1 MLEIQMQLVNTSIL
15 VEYVK
20 TIRTMIMR
28 TSKISE
34 SMRGHKTKQE
44 ELFQYIISERWL
56 NKTRSIIAHGYETRS
71 FVHTCLRRRSG
82 QALLQETGISLGY
95 RRRQRGLPGNTI
107 HSSRF
112 ESVDHLRQG
121 DHFRPSRLDR
131 PQVLAVYDIDAA
143 RDSLIAHAQ

>member
-44 ELFQYIISERWL
+44 ELFQYIISER
-56 NKTRSIIAHGYETRS
+56 
-71 FVHTCLRRRSG
+71 
-82 QALLQETGISLGY
+82 
-95 RRRQRGLPGNTI
+95 
-107 HSSRF
+107 
-112 ESVDHLRQG
+112 
-121 DHFRPSRLDR
+121 
-131 PQVLAVYDIDAA
+131 
-143 RDSLIAHAQ
+143 